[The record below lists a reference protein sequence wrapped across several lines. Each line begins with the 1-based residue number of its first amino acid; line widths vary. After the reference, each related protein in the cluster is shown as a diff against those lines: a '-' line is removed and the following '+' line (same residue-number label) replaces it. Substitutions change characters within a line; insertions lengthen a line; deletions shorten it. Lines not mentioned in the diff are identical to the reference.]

1 MKKTILHN
9 NKFIEQTDNL
19 QLHILSKH
27 LFKFN
32 CYMYLTEIPVDI
44 FTLLEKLL
52 SYKIIFDRV
61 SKAASLNLL
70 LLRFSGFQSS
80 LESNPAIIWLW
91 FWFYYGL
98 RLAE

>member
-1 MKKTILHN
+1 
-9 NKFIEQTDNL
+9 
-19 QLHILSKH
+19 
-27 LFKFN
+27 
-32 CYMYLTEIPVDI
+32 MYLAGCYIYFVVKT
-44 FTLLEKLL
+44 
-52 SYKIIFDRV
+52 SYKVIFDRL